1 MPFPV
6 MSMEKTSSV
15 KYGFYIWLF
24 LYMAIL
30 YIIYIFIYGYFW
42 FKTRK
47 IKLQGKRWWIAIYCK
62 LCIFVTESYSPSS
75 LLACC
80 QHILVLLLHILWR
93 GCYVAWYYYHQ
104 FLVLLLKLFVSWPHH
119 TALRTMMKVTTVEW
133 CVWIVGRVCLFIF
146 LACKEGIDTD
156 LK

>member
-6 MSMEKTSSV
+6 MSMEKTGSV
-15 KYGFYIWLF
+15 KYLLF
-24 LYMAIL
+24 MAIFRLKQRKSSYRVRDIELL
-30 YIIYIFIYGYFW
+30 YTVNSAYSLL
-42 FKTRK
+42 K
-47 IKLQGKRWWIAIYCK
+47 
-62 LCIFVTESYSPSS
+62 SYRPSS

-104 FLVLLLKLFVSWPHH
+104 FLVLLLKLFVSWPHR
-119 TALRTMMKVTTVEW
+119 TALRTMMKVTTMEW

>member
-6 MSMEKTSSV
+6 MSMEKTGSV
-15 KYGFYIWLF
+15 KYL
-24 LYMAIL
+24 LYVAIFGLKHRKSSYRVRDDELL
-30 YIIYIFIYGYFW
+30 YTINSAYSLL
-42 FKTRK
+42 K
-47 IKLQGKRWWIAIYCK
+47 
-62 LCIFVTESYSPSS
+62 SYRPSS

-156 LK
+156 LR

>member
-6 MSMEKTSSV
+6 MSMEKTGSV
-15 KYGFYIWLF
+15 KYLLF
-24 LYMAIL
+24 MAIFRLKQRKSSYRVRDNELL
-30 YIIYIFIYGYFW
+30 YTVNSAYSLL
-42 FKTRK
+42 K
-47 IKLQGKRWWIAIYCK
+47 
-62 LCIFVTESYSPSS
+62 SYRPSS

-104 FLVLLLKLFVSWPHH
+104 FLVLLLKLFVSWPHR

>member
-1 MPFPV
+1 
-6 MSMEKTSSV
+6 MEKTGSV
-15 KYGFYIWLF
+15 KYL
-24 LYMAIL
+24 LYMAIFGLKQRKSSYRVRDNELL
-30 YIIYIFIYGYFW
+30 YTVNSAYSLL
-42 FKTRK
+42 K
-47 IKLQGKRWWIAIYCK
+47 
-62 LCIFVTESYSPSS
+62 SYRPSS

>member
-6 MSMEKTSSV
+6 MSMEKTGSV
-15 KYGFYIWLF
+15 KYL
-24 LYMAIL
+24 LYVAIFGLKQRKSSYRVRDDELL
-30 YIIYIFIYGYFW
+30 YTINSAYSLL
-42 FKTRK
+42 K
-47 IKLQGKRWWIAIYCK
+47 
-62 LCIFVTESYSPSS
+62 SYRPSS

-156 LK
+156 LR

>member
-6 MSMEKTSSV
+6 MSMEKTGSV
-15 KYGFYIWLF
+15 KYLLF
-24 LYMAIL
+24 MAIFRLKQRKSSYRVRDNELL
-30 YIIYIFIYGYFW
+30 YTVNSAYSLL
-42 FKTRK
+42 K
-47 IKLQGKRWWIAIYCK
+47 
-62 LCIFVTESYSPSS
+62 SYRPSS

>member
-6 MSMEKTSSV
+6 MSMEKTGSV
-15 KYGFYIWLF
+15 KYL
-24 LYMAIL
+24 LYMAIFGLKQRKSSYRVRDNELL
-30 YIIYIFIYGYFW
+30 YTVNSAYSLL
-42 FKTRK
+42 K
-47 IKLQGKRWWIAIYCK
+47 
-62 LCIFVTESYSPSS
+62 SYRPSS

>member
-1 MPFPV
+1 MVVLNPL
-6 MSMEKTSSV
+6 T
-15 KYGFYIWLF
+15 
-24 LYMAIL
+24 
-30 YIIYIFIYGYFW
+30 YGYFW
-42 FKTRK
+42 PKTRK

-62 LCIFVTESYSPSS
+62 LCVFVAQSYIPSS

-133 CVWIVGRVCLFIF
+133 SVWIVGSVCLCIF
-146 LACKEGIDTD
+146 LACKEGIDRSQINITWMS
-156 LK
+156 LVSLFSWIRTSL